1 MLSHP
6 FLAAKDRKSVSF
18 LKLEP
23 FIPTNSTNDFF
34 KFDPFVVSVFVQH
47 VRVQFVFYTA
57 AIKIT
62 ELGRMSPGELMM
74 S

>member
-6 FLAAKDRKSVSF
+6 FLAAKDRKSVLF

-23 FIPTNSTNDFF
+23 FIPTNFF
-34 KFDPFVVSVFVQH
+34 FEFDPFIVSVFVQH